1 VICRSGLNGGIVA
14 VVSEHPASL
23 ARGRGSDGRRRDAGI
38 FLFSAALV
46 FIAAVPGWAGAKEPQ
61 DGPPA
66 RKPYASSVAPEPE
79 DAAAREHF
87 ARLRRQMVEDQ
98 LRARDITDRKVLDA
112 MARVPRHRFVPLE
125 IRELAYRDRALP
137 IGHAQTI
144 SQPYIVALTT
154 HLVRPAPAKRALDI
168 GTGSGYQAAIL
179 AELCKSVCTIEIV
192 APLADSAR
200 TRLAALGY
208 KNIEVRAGDG
218 YRGWPERAP
227 FDIITVA
234 AAAGEIPEPLV
245 AQLAPGGRLVMPVGE
260 SLQELILV
268 EKRGDGSLEK
278 RSIVPVAF
286 VPLTGEAQST
296 TKDR

>member
-1 VICRSGLNGGIVA
+1 M
-14 VVSEHPASL
+14 
-23 ARGRGSDGRRRDAGI
+23 
-38 FLFSAALV
+38 AAFV
-46 FIAAVPGWAGAKEPQ
+46 FIAAAKDPQ
-61 DGPPA
+61 NGPPA
-66 RKPYASSVAPEPE
+66 SKPAVANTAAPEPE
-79 DAAAREHF
+79 DAAARERF
-87 ARLRRQMVEDQ
+87 ARLRKQMVAEQ
-98 LRARDITDRKVLDA
+98 LRGRDITDRNVLNA

-125 IRELAYRDRALP
+125 VRELAYRDRALP

-144 SQPYIVALTT
+144 SQPYIVALMTQ
-154 HLVRPAPAKRALDI
+154 LVRPAPAKRALDI

-192 APLADSAR
+192 EPLADSAR

-218 YRGWPERAP
+218 YRGWPQRAP

-234 AAAGEIPEPLV
+234 AAAPEIPKPLL

-268 EKRGDGSLEK
+268 EKRGDGALEK
-278 RSIVPVAF
+278 RSIAPVAF

-296 TKDR
+296 TKER